1 MNIQELMANP
11 LYRRRKWINRV
22 MLVLAGLAIV
32 VGLFWLSWIMWTL
45 FSKGLAALSPAL
57 FTEITP
63 PAGETGGGLANAIL
77 GSVLMVAVA
86 TMITTPIG
94 ILAGTYLAEYA
105 RNNTL
110 SKIVRFINDILL
122 SAPSIV
128 VGMFVFLVAYYG
140 LGLRQNAYSG
150 WAGAFALA
158 IIMLPV
164 VVRTTDDML
173 KLVPNTLR
181 EAAVALGTP
190 YWKMIFTIGYR
201 AARTGMLTGLLL
213 GVARIFGETAPLLFT
228 AFGNNFWSSNLSE
241 RMASLP
247 QVINQFGLSPDENW
261 NQLAWGGAILIT
273 LLVLFINIVTRW
285 YASKHD

>member
-11 LYRRRKWINRV
+11 LYRRRKWTNRV

-77 GSVLMVAVA
+77 GSVMMVAVA
-86 TMITTPIG
+86 TMMTTPIG

-181 EAAVALGTP
+181 EAAVTLGTP

>member
-11 LYRRRKWINRV
+11 LYRRRKWTNRV

-45 FSKGLAALSPAL
+45 FSKGLAALSPSL

-86 TMITTPIG
+86 TMMTTPIG

>member
-11 LYRRRKWINRV
+11 LYRRRKWTNRV

-45 FSKGLAALSPAL
+45 FSKGLAALSPTL

-77 GSVLMVAVA
+77 GRVLMVAVA

>member
-22 MLVLAGLAIV
+22 MLMLAGLAIV

-86 TMITTPIG
+86 TMMTTPIG

>member
-11 LYRRRKWINRV
+11 LYRRRKWTNRV

-77 GSVLMVAVA
+77 GSVMMVAVA
-86 TMITTPIG
+86 TMMTTPIG

>member
-11 LYRRRKWINRV
+11 LYRRRKWTNRV

-261 NQLAWGGAILIT
+261 NQLAWGGAI
-273 LLVLFINIVTRW
+273 NIVTRW

>member
-11 LYRRRKWINRV
+11 LYRRRKWTNRV

-45 FSKGLAALSPAL
+45 FSKGLAALSPTL

-228 AFGNNFWSSNLSE
+228 AFGNNFWSSDLSE

>member
-11 LYRRRKWINRV
+11 LYRRRKWTNRV

-77 GSVLMVAVA
+77 GSVMMVAVA
-86 TMITTPIG
+86 TMMTTPIG

-228 AFGNNFWSSNLSE
+228 AFGNNFWSSDLSE

>member
-11 LYRRRKWINRV
+11 LYRRRKWTNRV

-45 FSKGLAALSPAL
+45 FSKGLAALSPTL

-110 SKIVRFINDILL
+110 SKIVRFINDIVL

>member
-11 LYRRRKWINRV
+11 LYRRRKWTNRV

-45 FSKGLAALSPAL
+45 FSKGLAALSPTL

>member
-11 LYRRRKWINRV
+11 LYRRRKWTNRV

-45 FSKGLAALSPAL
+45 FSKGLAALSPTL

-122 SAPSIV
+122 SAPSLV

>member
-11 LYRRRKWINRV
+11 LYRRRKWTNRV

-45 FSKGLAALSPAL
+45 FSKGLAALSPTL

-86 TMITTPIG
+86 TMMTTPIG

-190 YWKMIFTIGYR
+190 YWKMIFTIGNR

>member
-94 ILAGTYLAEYA
+94 ILAGIYLAEYA

>member
-1 MNIQELMANP
+1 M
-11 LYRRRKWINRV
+11 
-22 MLVLAGLAIV
+22 VL
-32 VGLFWLSWIMWTL
+32 
-45 FSKGLAALSPAL
+45 
-57 FTEITP
+57 
-63 PAGETGGGLANAIL
+63 
-77 GSVLMVAVA
+77 VA
-86 TMITTPIG
+86 TLVTTPIG
-94 ILAGTYLAEYA
+94 VLAGTYLAEYG
-105 RNNTL
+105 RNNRLTRT
-110 SKIVRFINDILL
+110 VRFINDILL

-190 YWKMIFTIGYR
+190 YWKMIFKIGYR

-228 AFGNNFWSSNLSE
+228 AFGNNFWNTNMND

-261 NQLAWGGAILIT
+261 NNLAWGGAILIT
-273 LLVLFINIVTRW
+273 LLVLLINIATRW
-285 YASKHD
+285 YSSRSE

>member
-1 MNIQELMANP
+1 MNVEQLMSNP
-11 LYRRRKWINRV
+11 LYQRRKWTNRV
-22 MLVLAGLAIV
+22 MLVLAGVAIV
-32 VGLFWLSWIMWTL
+32 VGLFWLMWIMWTL
-45 FSKGLAALSPAL
+45 FSKGLAALSPSL
-57 FTEITP
+57 FTQITP
-63 PAGETGGGLANAIL
+63 PAGETGGGLANAIV
-77 GSVLMVAVA
+77 GSVMMVVVA
-86 TMITTPIG
+86 TLVTTPIG
-94 ILAGTYLAEYA
+94 ILAGTYLAEYG

-110 SKIVRFINDILL
+110 TRVVRFINDILL

-190 YWKMIFTIGYR
+190 YWKMIFKIGYR

-228 AFGNNFWSSNLSE
+228 AFGNNFWNTNMND

-261 NQLAWGGAILIT
+261 NNLAWGGAILIT

-285 YASKHD
+285 YSARSE

>member
-11 LYRRRKWINRV
+11 LYRRRKWTNRV
-22 MLVLAGLAIV
+22 MLVLSGLAIV

-45 FSKGLAALSPAL
+45 FSKGLAALSPTL

>member
-11 LYRRRKWINRV
+11 LYRRRKWTNRV

-45 FSKGLAALSPAL
+45 FSKGLASLSPAL

>member
-11 LYRRRKWINRV
+11 LYRRRKWTNRV

-45 FSKGLAALSPAL
+45 FSKGLAALSPTL

-158 IIMLPV
+158 LILLPG

>member
-1 MNIQELMANP
+1 MNIQELMATP
-11 LYRRRKWINRV
+11 LYRRRKWTNRV

-45 FSKGLAALSPAL
+45 FSKGLAALSPTL

-86 TMITTPIG
+86 TMMTTPIG

>member
-11 LYRRRKWINRV
+11 LYRRRKWTNRV

-45 FSKGLAALSPAL
+45 FSKGLAALSPTL

-77 GSVLMVAVA
+77 GSVMMVAVA
-86 TMITTPIG
+86 TMMTTPIG